1 MSEIVKQFLK
11 VQNFNN
17 WTDDKKNEVN
27 ENGQI
32 VFVPGATRSD
42 VVDVNAIYA
51 NGDVFGDGALSN
63 KTVLTQ
69 GFKVEGGPL
78 SDLLKDKGITEI
90 EEGTNLQD
98 LLKSLF
104 CVELWPQRITVTRPA
119 VTVTNVAPKIT
130 GVKGSGLYEVGTTLD
145 ITVAL
150 QTMAVSNTAA
160 RISGFEYGLSYNNT
174 KYESARER
182 VQNNTIV
189 YDNGFY
195 AGKYSYSIN
204 ASGSMNDDK
213 TFTSTSNAN
222 LNVENGSQSFTVF
235 TYLGSNNTVTAVSA
249 YCKGLNYSNIGIT
262 STYELS
268 NLGSTGHDAGR
279 YSYSIDP
286 VSDVNVSR
294 DETPKTTTVSW
305 SGAYPIYF
313 EGTKYT
319 YTGNANDIPSS
330 DPVIGT
336 FTKCDVLKRDGEMLD
351 IYVKFPNQAAS
362 GGWKIVIPKVYANDT
377 TITAKAYNS
386 LSSKYEAVKTFVK
399 TETQRECTCG
409 TNGNTKYQGFIYS
422 CTGTDGANGLKLTI
436 KL

>member
-11 VQNFNN
+11 VQNFDN

-104 CVELWPQRITVTRPA
+104 CVELWPQKITVTQPR

-130 GVKGSGLYEVGTTLD
+130 GVNSSGLYEVGTKLN

-150 QTMAVSNTAA
+150 QTMTVSNTAA
-160 RISGFEYGLSYNNT
+160 KISGFEYGLSYNNT
-174 KYESARER
+174 KYENARER

-189 YDNGFY
+189 YSDDHY
-195 AGKYSYSIN
+195 YGKYSYSTD
-204 ASGSMNDDK
+204 ASGSMK
-213 TFTSTSNAN
+213 TDENFESTSNTN
-222 LNVENGSQSFTVF
+222 LNVENGSRSFTVDTF
-235 TYLGSNNTVTAVSA
+235 LGSNNRVTAVSS
-249 YCKGLNYSNIGIT
+249 YCKGLTYSNTGIVY
-262 STYELS
+262 TYELS
-268 NLGSTGHDAGR
+268 NLGSIGNDAGR
-279 YSYSIDP
+279 NSYSINAVTN
-286 VSDVNVSR
+286 VSVSR
-294 DETPKTTTVSW
+294 DETPKTTSVSW
-305 SGAYPIYF
+305 SGVYPIYF
-313 EGTKYT
+313 EGTKYS
-319 YTGNANDIPSS
+319 GNIPSA
-330 DPVIGT
+330 DPAIGT
-336 FTKCDVLKRDGEMLD
+336 FTKCDVLKKDGETLT
-351 IYVKFPNQAAS
+351 IYVKFPNQSKS
-362 GGWKIVIPKVYANDT
+362 GGWKIVIPEVYASDT
-377 TITAKAYNS
+377 TITAKAYNA
-386 LSSKYEAVKTFVK
+386 LSSKYEADKTFVK
-399 TETQRECTCG
+399 TETKRECTCG
-409 TNGNTKYQGFIYS
+409 TSGNTKYQGFIYS
-422 CTGTDGANGLKLTI
+422 CTGTDGANGLQLTI

>member
-32 VFVPGATRSD
+32 VFVPGATRTD
-42 VVDVNAIYA
+42 NVVDVNAIYA
-51 NGDVFGDGALSN
+51 NGAVFGDGALSN

-104 CVELWPQRITVTRPA
+104 CVELWPKKITVTQPT
-119 VTVTNVAPKIT
+119 VTITNVAPKIT
-130 GVKGSGLYEVGTTLD
+130 GVSGSTLYEVGTTLN

-150 QTMAVSNTAA
+150 QTMTVSNTAA
-160 RISGFEYGLSYNNT
+160 RISGFEYGLSYDGA
-174 KYESARER
+174 KYESARQR

-189 YDNGFY
+189 YPDGGNY

-204 ASGSMNDDK
+204 ASGSMSIDSN
-213 TFTSTSNAN
+213 FSSTPNAN
-222 LNVENGSQSFTVF
+222 LNVENGSESFIVF
-235 TYLGSNNTVTAVSA
+235 TYLGSNNRVTAVSS
-249 YCKGLNYSNIGIT
+249 YCRDLTYSNAGIAY
-262 STYELS
+262 TYELS
-268 NLGSTGHDAGR
+268 NLGSIGNDAGR
-279 YSYSIDP
+279 NSYSINA
-286 VSDVNVSR
+286 VTNVTLSR
-294 DETPKTTTVSW
+294 DETPKTTSVSW
-305 SGAYPIYF
+305 SGVYPIYF
-313 EGTKYT
+313 EGTKYS
-319 YTGNANDIPSS
+319 GKIPSA

-336 FTKCDVLKRDGEMLD
+336 FTKCDVLKRDGETLD
-351 IYVKFPNQAAS
+351 IYVKFPNQAKS
-362 GGWKIVIPKVYANDT
+362 SGWKIVIPEVYANDT
-377 TITAKAYNS
+377 TITALAYNS
-386 LSSKYEAVKTFVK
+386 LSGNYEAKKTFVK
-399 TETQRECTCG
+399 TETKRECTCG
-409 TNGNTKYQGFIYS
+409 TDGNTKYKGVIYL

>member
-32 VFVPGATRSD
+32 VFVPGATRTD
-42 VVDVNAIYA
+42 NVVDVNAIYA

-104 CVELWPQRITVTRPA
+104 CVELWPKKITVTEPA

-130 GVKGSGLYEVGTTLD
+130 GVSGSTLYEVGTKLN

-150 QTMAVSNTAA
+150 QTMTVSNTAA
-160 RISGFEYGLSYNNT
+160 RISGFEYGLSYDGT
-174 KYESARER
+174 KYESVRER

-189 YDNGFY
+189 YSDGNY
-195 AGKYSYSIN
+195 SGKYSYSTD
-204 ASGSMNDDK
+204 ASGSM
-213 TFTSTSNAN
+213 TIESYLVSTSNTY
-222 LNVENGSQSFTVF
+222 LNVENGSQSFTVDTF
-235 TYLGSNNTVTAVSA
+235 LGSNNRVTAVSS
-249 YCKGLNYSNIGIT
+249 YCKGLTYSNAGIAY
-262 STYELS
+262 TYELS
-268 NLGSTGHDAGR
+268 NLGSTGNDVSR
-279 YSYSIDP
+279 NSYGILA
-286 VSDVNVSR
+286 VTNVNVSR
-294 DETPKTTTVSW
+294 DETPKTTSVSW

-313 EGTKYT
+313 EGTKYS
-319 YTGNANDIPSS
+319 GNIPSA

-336 FTKCDVLKRDGEMLD
+336 FTKCDVLKRDGETLD

-362 GGWKIVIPKVYANDT
+362 GGWKIVIPDVYASNT

-399 TETQRECTCG
+399 TETKRECTCG

>member
-11 VQNFNN
+11 VQNFDN

-104 CVELWPQRITVTRPA
+104 CVELWPKKITVTQPR

-130 GVKGSGLYEVGTTLD
+130 GVSGSGLYEVGTNLD

-150 QTMAVSNTAA
+150 QTMTVSNTAA
-160 RISGFEYGLSYNNT
+160 KISGFEYGLSYNNT

-189 YDNGFY
+189 YPADGNY

-204 ASGSMNDDK
+204 ASGSMKDDVN
-213 TFTSTSNAN
+213 FSSTSNAY
-222 LNVENGSQSFTVF
+222 LNVENGSESFTVF
-235 TYLGSNNTVTAVSA
+235 TYLGSNNKVTAVST
-249 YCKGLNYSNIGIT
+249 YCRNLTYSNTGIAY
-262 STYELS
+262 TYELS
-268 NLGSTGHDAGR
+268 NLGSIGNDAGR
-279 YSYSIDP
+279 NSYSISA
-286 VSDVNVSR
+286 VTNVNVSR
-294 DETPKTTTVSW
+294 DETPKTTSVSW

-313 EGTKYT
+313 EGTKYS
-319 YTGNANDIPSS
+319 GNIPSA

-336 FTKCDVLKRDGEMLD
+336 FTKCDELKKDGETLV
-351 IYVKFPNQAAS
+351 IYVKFPDQSSS
-362 GGWKIVIPKVYANDT
+362 GGWKVVIPEVYSSDT
-377 TITAKAYNS
+377 TITAKAYNA
-386 LSSKYEAVKTFVK
+386 LSGKYEAVKTFVK
-399 TETQRECTCG
+399 TETKRECTCG
-409 TNGNTKYQGFIYS
+409 TSGNTKYQGFIYS
-422 CTGTDGANGLKLTI
+422 CTGTDGANGLQLTI